1 MTPEKV
7 VEGCTEA
14 DEDEDEELEKDREEK
29 DEIADGS
36 EHDNYLCKETF
47 QQNCNLNAS
56 VAGLTILG
64 KTQRKTAQT
73 LSLGLPESGR
83 AIKLR
88 LL

>member
-1 MTPEKV
+1 MKLEKV

-36 EHDNYLCKETF
+36 EQDNYLCKETL

-56 VAGLTILG
+56 VGGLTILW
-64 KTQRKTAQT
+64 KKQ
-73 LSLGLPESGR
+73 
-83 AIKLR
+83 
-88 LL
+88 